1 MALRSPYVLQVFS
14 TEGLTATAFVATLNT
29 EELGWLCA
37 WEDQSTRKSARLQC
51 LHPHPAPGAAITL
64 VTPPVRIATPSSPDY
79 TALGKHHALTSHH
92 ARPRSPRFGP
102 MAHGVSIEGPRGL
115 GGICRV
121 SCKTEVR
128 ALLRVFATPSPQTH
142 SRLTSRP

>member
-51 LHPHPAPGAAITL
+51 LHPHPAPGAAMRCACKALWQKPLYHNTL
-64 VTPPVRIATPSSPDY
+64 LCTWVECAHSSGLLGAAERRRLLCDAP
-79 TALGKHHALTSHH
+79 ALRLAKLAPHAS
-92 ARPRSPRFGP
+92 
-102 MAHGVSIEGPRGL
+102 
-115 GGICRV
+115 
-121 SCKTEVR
+121 
-128 ALLRVFATPSPQTH
+128 Q
-142 SRLTSRP
+142 